1 MDVCGSVESDGAI
14 QKNQMVAVSH
24 QARRPSARAGQRASG
39 FRLRPLCARVAH
51 AAPAHVTATGI
62 ALLTPQNRPEREF
75 LGLHA
80 MTFKRDPV
88 TGSWI
93 QPETLPAEAPGSLP
107 HTTAPVWV
115 KYWLRNSTLD
125 DKTIDEIYRAILR
138 ITWRELAAGERVLWP
153 KIGTLSAYR
162 VAGRWGRNPRTGDS
176 MWIPTF
182 WRIKMDLAKKAKAT
196 IR

>member
-1 MDVCGSVESDGAI
+1 
-14 QKNQMVAVSH
+14 
-24 QARRPSARAGQRASG
+24 
-39 FRLRPLCARVAH
+39 
-51 AAPAHVTATGI
+51 
-62 ALLTPQNRPEREF
+62 
-75 LGLHA
+75 

-162 VAGRWGRNPRTGDS
+162 VAGRWGGTPNRRQHVDTY
-176 MWIPTF
+176 F
-182 WRIKMDLAKKAKAT
+182 LANQDGPSEKAKAT